1 MSQYKGIVEKILLK
15 ITTSEELRVFMNQ
28 YGLMEDPVLKGELF
42 WRCSNEL
49 ESEEGRLIPMDL
61 LCGSSP
67 QPDTELLESE
77 SMEED
82 VICGPSP
89 QPEILGSAEDNML
102 PQIGEG
108 KGVEDPFKDDEVT
121 DTQLVGAEK
130 TAR

>member
-42 WRCSNEL
+42 WRCSNE
-49 ESEEGRLIPMDL
+49 GRLIPMDL

-89 QPEILGSAEDNML
+89 QPEILRSAEDNML

-130 TAR
+130 SAR